1 MKLEENCE
9 PWGTDNKYLVIFS
22 SKIEAIEFIC
32 FQVFC
37 NVHKKCLQT
46 AYCMQHRMFSFE
58 CFLVRLN
65 EQRRFSFFSNNQK
78 TLTHLELNFKWR
90 PRGHK
95 GLKIGQYCLDITQLK
110 LGDIHFHAVFGPI
123 VHKQKYL
130 MDHKK
135 SYLVRHS
142 VSAYPTVSFI
152 LLDHW
157 SVWDHQPFS
166 SLLLFML
173 GLFVLL
179 MNSFIY
185 V

>member
-1 MKLEENCE
+1 M
-9 PWGTDNKYLVIFS
+9 YI
-22 SKIEAIEFIC
+22 
-32 FQVFC
+32 
-37 NVHKKCLQT
+37 KCLQT
-46 AYCMQHRMFSFE
+46 AYCMQHGMFSFE

-78 TLTHLELNFKWR
+78 TLSHLELNFKWR
-90 PRGHK
+90 LRGHK
-95 GLKIGQYCLDITQLK
+95 GLKNGQYCLDIAQLK

-135 SYLVRHS
+135 SNLVRHS

-157 SVWDHQPFS
+157 SVWEPSTLQLIATLHVGFVCASHEFFHLCLRFDLH
-166 SLLLFML
+166 LLCI
-173 GLFVLL
+173 G
-179 MNSFIY
+179 
-185 V
+185 

>member
-1 MKLEENCE
+1 M
-9 PWGTDNKYLVIFS
+9 YI
-22 SKIEAIEFIC
+22 
-32 FQVFC
+32 
-37 NVHKKCLQT
+37 KCLQT
-46 AYCMQHRMFSFE
+46 AYCMQHGMFSFE

-78 TLTHLELNFKWR
+78 TLSHLELNFKWR
-90 PRGHK
+90 LRGHK

-135 SYLVRHS
+135 SNLVRHS

-152 LLDHW
+152 FCWTIDQFGN
-157 SVWDHQPFS
+157 HQPFS
-166 SLLLFML
+166 SLVLFML